1 MARHEDQCGTG
12 DLVGRSFFWE
22 STKQRPGQSQC
33 LIISQRDVLVQVSL
47 EAEAEARIQV
57 QII

>member
-1 MARHEDQCGTG
+1 MARLGDQCGTG
-12 DLVGRSFFWE
+12 DLAGRSFFWE
-22 STKQRPGQSQC
+22 STKQRLGQSQC
-33 LIISQRDVLVQVSL
+33 LVISQRAVLVQVSL